1 MLNSVSVGSLEEN
14 KEGSRRSK
22 FLTKDDLLGFGPDG
36 NRKQVR
42 WTDLSQYDP
51 DRNED
56 EEV

>member
-1 MLNSVSVGSLEEN
+1 MLNSVSVGSQEEN
-14 KEGSRRSK
+14 KEGSRK